1 MKNTRMTVECTTYI
15 ATFEVVPHVQK
26 SWEVGATSTF
36 TMPCQTEADYE
47 AAYKKQRE
55 LIKAFGFGIY
65 FDTTRDEDSE
75 KDVYYFT
82 TNPGNSD
89 AVLMSLAKKETA

>member
-1 MKNTRMTVECTTYI
+1 MNTRFTAESATHF
-15 ATFEVVPHVQK
+15 ATFEVVPHDQK
-26 SWEVGATSTF
+26 KWDVGATSTF

-55 LIKAFGFGIY
+55 LIEVFGFGIY
-65 FDTTRDEDSE
+65 FDKTRDEDSE

-82 TNPGNSD
+82 TNPGNTD
-89 AVLMSLAKKETA
+89 AVIMSLAEKC